1 MTLYKSNIQHIG
13 ASPELVFQT
22 LSDLRN
28 LERSRHLIPENA
40 IQDVEFEENR
50 CLINLPTI
58 GRIDLFI
65 QEKIPSSSIRFNSES
80 SPIDFHLMIH
90 LQPLEGGKFTQLQVE
105 VHADIPQMVKLMF
118 NAKIQ
123 QFVNQFAEALASI
136 HYSPL
141 IS

>member
-13 ASPELVFQT
+13 ARQELVYET

-50 CLINLPTI
+50 CLISLPTI

-65 QEKIPSSSIRFNSES
+65 QEKVPSSSIRFSSES
-80 SPIDFHLMIH
+80 SPINFHLFIN
-90 LQPLEGGKFTQLQVE
+90 LQPLEDGKFTQLQVE

-118 NAKIQ
+118 NSKIQ

-136 HYSPL
+136 NYSSV

>member
-1 MTLYKSNIQHIG
+1 MTLYKSNIQHI
-13 ASPELVFQT
+13 AAKQECVYKT

-50 CLINLPTI
+50 CLVTLPTL
-58 GRIDLFI
+58 GRIDLYI
-65 QEKIPSSSIRFNSES
+65 QERISSSSIRLSSES
-80 SPIDFHLMIH
+80 SPINFHLIIH
-90 LQPLEGGKFTQLQVE
+90 LQPLDDEKFTQLQVE

-118 NAKIQ
+118 NSKIQ
-123 QFVNQFAEALASI
+123 QFVNQFAEALASV
-136 HYSPL
+136 HYSSV